1 MKKIS
6 LSLFF
11 LLALVSCQRLD
22 QNLYNLEV
30 ITAYKLD
37 AYEGDQDFVLGNDYN
52 IPDSLILKF
61 SVNSQAPDESTP
73 TRIEAIYIGDVN
85 QIATDTVIL
94 YCHGNYKHMDFYWQ
108 RAKLLAHTGG
118 KMRYGV
124 LMFDYRGYGLSQ
136 GTPSEAGMYADAD
149 ACMQWLRDHGLTSER
164 LVVYGFSLGSAPAT
178 ELSAHPR
185 SLRPSKLM
193 LEAPFASAEALVT
206 DGGQLNMPAS
216 YFTNLEIDN
225 AEEIKAVQQPFFIIH
240 GTNDQSH
247 NIETHGKLILQH
259 YQGVYS
265 ESHWIEGAGH
275 STVPVTTRFSEYNRI
290 LHEFISQH

>member
-6 LSLFF
+6 LFSFF

-22 QNLYNLEV
+22 QNLYNLEQ
-30 ITAYKLD
+30 ITEYKLD
-37 AYEGDQDFVLGNDYN
+37 GYDGEQDFVLGSDYT

-61 SVNSQAPDESTP
+61 SVNSQTPEESAP

-108 RAKLLAHTGG
+108 RAKLLAHCGG

-185 SLRPSKLM
+185 SLRPAKLL

-206 DGGQLNMPAS
+206 DGSQVNMPAS
-216 YFTNLEIDN
+216 FFTNLEIDN
-225 AEEIKAVQQPFFIIH
+225 AEEIKLVQQPFFIIH
-240 GTNDQSH
+240 GTADQSH

-265 ESHWIEGAGH
+265 ESHWIEG
-275 STVPVTTRFSEYNRI
+275 
-290 LHEFISQH
+290 

>member
-6 LSLFF
+6 FFLFF

-22 QNLYNLEV
+22 QNLYNLEA
-30 ITAYKLD
+30 ITEYKLD
-37 AYEGDQDFVLGNDYN
+37 DFDGEQDFILDASYE

-61 SVNSQAPDESTP
+61 SVNSQTPDESAP

-94 YCHGNYKHMDFYWQ
+94 YCHGNYQHMDFYWQ

-149 ACMQWLRDHGLTSER
+149 ACMQWLRDRGLTSER

-185 SLRPSKLM
+185 SLRPAWLM
-193 LEAPFASAEALVT
+193 LEAPFASASALVT
-206 DGGQLNMPAS
+206 DGSQLNLPAS

-240 GTNDQSH
+240 GTADQSH

-275 STVPVTTRFSEYNRI
+275 SSVPQTTGFAEYNHI
-290 LHEFISQH
+290 MHEFISQH